1 MPRKFYFA
9 AAVALLLAGVF
20 VFRSWLEAH
29 DDRTHMQATIA
40 AQQQL
45 IAAADQ
51 RERQNAANLQATLAE
66 IAALKRQVQ
75 TPQQILRDLPQYLP
89 LPQPITLAPPASAAA
104 GQGTALPGN
113 SGPSAASGAAPGSA
127 SGTGAGAD
135 SSSAAAPA
143 VPVAQIPTADLK
155 PLFDFVQDC
164 RACKVQLDAARADLK
179 DEQAKTAALSKERDA
194 AVKAVKG
201 GGFWTRVKRNAK
213 WLAIGAILGVAAAHA
228 AP

>member
-9 AAVALLLAGVF
+9 AAVALLLAGAF
-20 VFRSWLEAH
+20 AFRSWLEAH

-51 RERQNAANLQATLAE
+51 RERQNAASLQATLAQ
-66 IAALKRQVQ
+66 IAALKQQVQ

-104 GQGTALPGN
+104 GQGTALPGD
-113 SGPSAASGAAPGSA
+113 SGASASSAPGSA
-127 SGTGAGAD
+127 SGAGAD

-143 VPVAQIPTADLK
+143 APVAQIPTADLK

-179 DEQAKTAALSKERDA
+179 DEQATSAALSKERDA

-213 WLAIGAILGVAAAHA
+213 WLAIGAILGAAAAHA

>member
-1 MPRKFYFA
+1 MLRKFYFA
-9 AAVALLLAGVF
+9 AAVALLLAGAF
-20 VFRSWLEAH
+20 AFRSWLEAH

-51 RERQNAANLQATLAE
+51 RERQNAASLQATLAE
-66 IAALKRQVQ
+66 IAALKQQVQ
-75 TPQQILRDLPQYLP
+75 TPRQILRDLPQYLP

-113 SGPSAASGAAPGSA
+113 SGASAGSAPGSA
-127 SGTGAGAD
+127 SGAGAD
-135 SSSAAAPA
+135 SSSAAAPVA
-143 VPVAQIPTADLK
+143 PVAQIPTADLK

-213 WLAIGAILGVAAAHA
+213 WLAIGAILGAAAAHA

>member
-1 MPRKFYFA
+1 MPRKFYFV
-9 AAVALLLAGVF
+9 AAVALLLAGAF
-20 VFRSWLEAH
+20 AFRSWLEAH
-29 DDRTHMQATIA
+29 DDRTHMQTTIA

-51 RERQNAANLQATLAE
+51 RERQRSADLQASLAQ

-75 TPQQILRDLPQYLP
+75 TPQQIIRDLPQYLP

-113 SGPSAASGAAPGSA
+113 SGAASG

-143 VPVAQIPTADLK
+143 APVAQIPTTDLK

-164 RACKVQLDAARADLK
+164 RACKVQLDAAQADLR

-213 WLAIGAILGVAAAHA
+213 WLAIGAILGAAAAHA

>member
-1 MPRKFYFA
+1 MLRKFYFA
-9 AAVALLLAGVF
+9 AAVALLLAGAF
-20 VFRSWLEAH
+20 AFRSWLEAH

-51 RERQNAANLQATLAE
+51 RERQNAASLQASLAQ

-89 LPQPITLAPPASAAA
+89 LPQPITLAPPASAAT
-104 GQGTALPGN
+104 GQGTALPGD
-113 SGPSAASGAAPGSA
+113 SGAGAAPGSA

-143 VPVAQIPTADLK
+143 APVAQIPTADLK

-179 DEQAKTAALSKERDA
+179 DEQSKTAALSKERDA

-213 WLAIGAILGVAAAHA
+213 WLAIGAILGAAAA
-228 AP
+228 RAVP

>member
-9 AAVALLLAGVF
+9 AAVALLLAGAF
-20 VFRSWLEAH
+20 AFRSWLEAH

-51 RERQNAANLQATLAE
+51 RERQNAASLQATLAQ
-66 IAALKRQVQ
+66 ITALKQQVQ

-89 LPQPITLAPPASAAA
+89 LPQPITLAPPANAPA

-113 SGPSAASGAAPGSA
+113 SGAGSGAAPGSA

-143 VPVAQIPTADLK
+143 APVAQIPTADLK

-179 DEQAKTAALSKERDA
+179 DEQAKSAALSKERDA

-213 WLAIGAILGVAAAHA
+213 WLAIGAILGAAAAHA

>member
-9 AAVALLLAGVF
+9 AAVALLLAGAF
-20 VFRSWLEAH
+20 AFRSWLEAH

-51 RERQNAANLQATLAE
+51 RERQNAASLQATLAE
-66 IAALKRQVQ
+66 IAALKQQVQ
-75 TPQQILRDLPQYLP
+75 TPRQILRDLPQYLP

-113 SGPSAASGAAPGSA
+113 SGASAGSAPGSA
-127 SGTGAGAD
+127 SGAGAD
-135 SSSAAAPA
+135 SSSAAAPVA
-143 VPVAQIPTADLK
+143 PVAQIPTADLK

-213 WLAIGAILGVAAAHA
+213 WLAIGAILGAAAAHA

>member
-9 AAVALLLAGVF
+9 AAVALLLAGAF
-20 VFRSWLEAH
+20 AFRSWLEAH
-29 DDRTHMQATIA
+29 DDRTHMQATIS

-51 RERQNAANLQATLAE
+51 RERQRAADLQATLAQ
-66 IAALKRQVQ
+66 IATLKRQVQ

-89 LPQPITLAPPASAAA
+89 LPQPIELAPTPSAAG
-104 GQGTALPGN
+104 GQGTALPGK
-113 SGPSAASGAAPGSA
+113 SGSA
-127 SGTGAGAD
+127 SGSD

-143 VPVAQIPTADLK
+143 APVAQIPTADLK

-164 RACKVQLDAARADLK
+164 RACKVQLDAVRSDLK
-179 DEQAKTAALSKERDA
+179 DEQVKSAALAKERDA

-213 WLAIGAILGVAAAHA
+213 WLAIGAILGAAAAHA
-228 AP
+228 H

>member
-1 MPRKFYFA
+1 
-9 AAVALLLAGVF
+9 
-20 VFRSWLEAH
+20 
-29 DDRTHMQATIA
+29 
-40 AQQQL
+40 
-45 IAAADQ
+45 
-51 RERQNAANLQATLAE
+51 
-66 IAALKRQVQ
+66 VQ
-75 TPQQILRDLPQYLP
+75 TPQQIIRDLPQYLP

-113 SGPSAASGAAPGSA
+113 SGAASG

-143 VPVAQIPTADLK
+143 APVAQIPTTDLK

-164 RACKVQLDAARADLK
+164 RACKVQLDAAQADLR

-213 WLAIGAILGVAAAHA
+213 WLAIGAILGAAAAHA